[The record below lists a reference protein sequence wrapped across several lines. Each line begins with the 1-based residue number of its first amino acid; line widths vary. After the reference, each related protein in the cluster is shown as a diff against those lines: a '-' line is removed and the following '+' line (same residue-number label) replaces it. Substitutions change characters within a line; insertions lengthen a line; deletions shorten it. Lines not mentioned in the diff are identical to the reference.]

1 MEEQEKLDTQMCKS
15 GLMQVE
21 GFCLIDKLISKSKWL
36 ALNWHSYRWFYQQRN
51 KNEDGN
57 MAHVLYEIMFF

>member
-21 GFCLIDKLISKSKWL
+21 GFCLIDTLISNPSDWPWIDTPTDNSISREIKMK
-36 ALNWHSYRWFYQQRN
+36 
-51 KNEDGN
+51 
-57 MAHVLYEIMFF
+57 MEIMFF